1 MQTVTV
7 VTSYFLRFGTSFDIR
22 YVFVASVT
30 LPQFQTW
37 PVIPTGVNEA
47 LSALTPRLNIDF
59 DLAAAVNDF
68 TTVRT
73 VTAGRQRFPF
83 TSVIVNAHR
92 GVNV

>member
-1 MQTVTV
+1 M
-7 VTSYFLRFGTSFDIR
+7 
-22 YVFVASVT
+22 T
-30 LPQFQTW
+30 LPQFRTW

-47 LSALTPRLNIDF
+47 LSALTLRLNIDF

-68 TTVRT
+68 TTVHT